1 MMAIESATREGGWT
15 ALRLTGVAC
24 IAASVMSC
32 MSLDIEP
39 PAALR
44 GASAAAARA
53 WFDERQRRLS
63 EGADRLRLSI
73 DEAMASAA
81 SGARDSANETVRRV
95 RSRAIMASD
104 ACYSTEETE
113 GCTIAAR
120 SACQRASYADG
131 APLASSTYFA
141 CSGSWGLRAA
151 DAPEGACKT
160 KRRLNAALCW

>member
-1 MMAIESATREGGWT
+1 MATESATRESGWG
-15 ALRLTGVAC
+15 ALRTAGVAC
-24 IAASVMSC
+24 IAGSVMSC

-44 GASAAAARA
+44 GPDTAALRA
-53 WFDERQRRLS
+53 WFEARQRQWS
-63 EGADRLRLSI
+63 EGAERLRVGF
-73 DEAMASAA
+73 DEAMSDAA
-81 SGARDSANETVRRV
+81 AGARDGANETVRRV

-104 ACYSTEETE
+104 TCHSTEETE

-120 SACQRASYADG
+120 SACQRASYGDG
-131 APLASSTYFA
+131 VALASSTYFA